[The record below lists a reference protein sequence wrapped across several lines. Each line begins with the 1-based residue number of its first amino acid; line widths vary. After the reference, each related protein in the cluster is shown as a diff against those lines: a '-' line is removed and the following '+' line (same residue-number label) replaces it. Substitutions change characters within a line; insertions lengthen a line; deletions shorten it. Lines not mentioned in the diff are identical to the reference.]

1 MIFSIHTSQNLID
14 NNSGIV
20 HAITQWGQ
28 PGKNGIF
35 HMKILVNLHIH
46 QPIYFKSSSKPQ
58 LTGEKMEKNQSFR
71 AQNHKIHV
79 IFDNF

>member
-1 MIFSIHTSQNLID
+1 MNLLT
-14 NNSGIV
+14 V
-20 HAITQWGQ
+20 AQWGQ

-58 LTGEKMEKNQSFR
+58 LIGEKMEKNQSFR

-79 IFDNF
+79 IFDCFLEKNQISNDNTL